1 VVHLYAAFGEE
12 LFGVAVGQPGAQV
25 PADCDRDYLW
35 WEPEPGEAGPR
46 QGPGDTRTA
55 DGSIL
60 PDLWSVNATEPFA
73 TLRRRLGDAFE
84 VIELDSSPGN
94 AAGFGRP
101 AHSVLTREVRET
113 PGHPTLAA
121 RTR

>member
-1 VVHLYAAFGEE
+1 
-12 LFGVAVGQPGAQV
+12 VG
-25 PADCDRDYLW
+25 
-35 WEPEPGEAGPR
+35 PEPGEAGPR

-94 AAGFGRP
+94 AGGFAKN
-101 AHSVLTREVRET
+101 AHSVITGEVRDRPE
-113 PGHPTLAA
+113 HLALGA
-121 RTR
+121 RNRVVEFLRERLTA